1 MFTYLVDIANR
12 VSERMDVTIAYS
24 TRKQTPKNFKEY
36 FNENIKL
43 IRVKNFTRNINP
55 IKDMMAI
62 QEVKRIV
69 KAEKPDIVHM
79 HSSKAGAIGRLAI
92 SPRKAKLF
100 YTPHSYAFCKKDDSN
115 IKRKCYQFVEKILGK
130 KDCMTIACSKGE
142 YDESLKVTKNSM
154 YINNGIDLAD
164 MNQCILN
171 ETIEKTIDCNH
182 LKICTVGRIGY
193 QKNPAMFEKIA
204 KKFLDIQFT
213 WIGDG
218 ELRDV
223 LQSPNIV
230 ITGWCNRKKAI
241 KQLYQN
247 DIFILP
253 SYWEGLPI
261 TLLEAMYLKKI
272 CIVSNVIGNKDVIE
286 NEVDGFIC
294 KKEEEYY
301 HLIERIKNGD
311 INLGKIQNA
320 AREKILKKHDI
331 EKIVKEY
338 LKIYC
343 EGDGHY

>member
-12 VSERMDVTIAYS
+12 VSHELDVTIAYS
-24 TRKQTPKNFKEY
+24 IRKQTPKDFKEY

-62 QEVKRIV
+62 HEVKKIIKV
-69 KAEKPDIVHM
+69 EKPDIVHM

-92 SPRKAKLF
+92 SQRKAKLF
-100 YTPHSYAFCKKDDSN
+100 YTPHSYAFCKKDDSK
-115 IKRKCYQFVEKILGK
+115 IKRKCYEFIEKILGK
-130 KDCMTIACSKGE
+130 KNCMTIACSKGE

-164 MNQCILN
+164 MNQCITD
-171 ETIEKTIDCNH
+171 EPERQMDCNH

-193 QKNPAMFEKIA
+193 QKNPVMFEKIA
-204 KKFLDIQFT
+204 KRFPDIQFT

-218 ELRDV
+218 ELKDV
-223 LQSPNIV
+223 LKSPNIA

-241 KQLYQN
+241 KRLYQN

-272 CIVSNVIGNKDVIE
+272 CIVSNVTGNKNVIE
-286 NEVDGFIC
+286 NAVDGFVC
-294 KKEEEYY
+294 EKEEEYY
-301 HLIERIKNGD
+301 NLIQRIKNGD
-311 INLGKIQNA
+311 INLEKIKNA
-320 AREKILKKHDI
+320 AREKIHRKHDI
-331 EKIVKEY
+331 EKVVKEY